1 MAPDTF
7 SRVGDQSAVTAQP
20 QTPEQRMAAM
30 QALISC
36 PTFSIHCRQRQPG
49 ELRAAQESFPL
60 NVPGCS
66 SAYWCGFAAES
77 SFGATSYFIRRPQ
90 GNILVDVPRW
100 SPLLAQRLQQL
111 GGVRWIFLTH
121 RDDVGDHQAW
131 AEATGASRII
141 HRSEANR
148 RQGTDKCEV
157 QLEGEGPWQLT
168 ASGSVQAASP
178 SGTSGT
184 SGSSGSG
191 AADGSTDDNVLLV
204 STPGHTAGCL
214 SLLYR
219 PDAALFTGDH
229 LAWSHRLQRLTIF
242 RAYNWHSVEQQLDS
256 VAKLRD
262 LDFLHILPGHGRRW
276 QAADA
281 ADRQRH
287 IDELLAAEGWR
298 GGA

>member
-1 MAPDTF
+1 
-7 SRVGDQSAVTAQP
+7 
-20 QTPEQRMAAM
+20 M

-36 PTFSIHCRQRQPG
+36 PTFSIHCRQRQTG

-60 NVPGCS
+60 PVPGCAS
-66 SAYWCGFAAES
+66 VHWCGFAAEG
-77 SFGATSYFIRRPQ
+77 SFGATAYFVRRPQ

-100 SPLLAQRLQQL
+100 TPLLAQRLQQL

-131 AEATGASRII
+131 AEATGAARII

-168 ASGSVQAASP
+168 ASGSVQAVP
-178 SGTSGT
+178 PTSSDG
-184 SGSSGSG
+184 G
-191 AADGSTDDNVLLV
+191 ADAPGMEGDVLLL

-214 SLLYR
+214 SLLYC
-219 PDAALFTGDH
+219 PDRALFTGDH

-242 RAYNWHSVEQQLDS
+242 RAYNWHSVAQQLDS

-276 QAADA
+276 QAAGA
-281 ADRQRH
+281 ADRQHR